1 MGEWLGVGEDV
12 EEPVTHDV
20 EERDGV
26 TVPKGV
32 AHDVELGVRVEE
44 DDRELMVRV
53 GVLEGD
59 RVPLPQLVMVPL
71 PDVECVPVPQLVMVE
86 QPELEGV
93 PVVHA
98 EVVELLVWLEEGVG
112 QTVGVVLT
120 VMVGERDEETVGV
133 VERVDL
139 VVLDPVLDVVMEE
152 AGLAD
157 ILGVLEGQDGV
168 EVPLVVAEVENERV
182 LVGVPVEDTEP
193 LREME
198 GDGEWE
204 EEREG
209 EVDTV
214 GLTLS
219 DPSSVGV
226 GSTER
231 DKDWVVVVVEDTL
244 FERVR
249 EEQAEFERVRVV
261 QAELERVREVQPVV
275 EADTLRD
282 MVPLE
287 LVENEASPPAP
298 QIQHNRKNTRLL
310 ITLSLQPR
318 RGN

>member
-1 MGEWLGVGEDV
+1 MGEWLSV
-12 EEPVTHDV
+12 EEGVWVLVTHDV
-20 EERDGV
+20 GEWEGV
-26 TVPKGV
+26 TVPKEV
-32 AHDVELGVRVEE
+32 ADEVELGVWVGE

-53 GVLEGD
+53 GELEGD

-71 PDVECVPVPQLVMVE
+71 PDVECVPVPHLEMVE

-120 VMVGERDEETVGV
+120 VMVGDRDEERLGV
-133 VERVDL
+133 V
-139 VVLDPVLDVVMEE
+139 DPVELIVLVPVTDVVREE
-152 AGLAD
+152 AGLAV
-157 ILGVLEGQDGV
+157 IPGVLEGQDGV

-204 EEREG
+204 DERDG

-244 FERVR
+244 FELRV
-249 EEQAEFERVRVV
+249 
-261 QAELERVREVQPVV
+261 VQPVV
-275 EADTLRD
+275 EGDTLRD
-282 MVPLE
+282 NVIVLLE

-310 ITLSLQPR
+310 ITVSIQPR
-318 RGN
+318 HGN